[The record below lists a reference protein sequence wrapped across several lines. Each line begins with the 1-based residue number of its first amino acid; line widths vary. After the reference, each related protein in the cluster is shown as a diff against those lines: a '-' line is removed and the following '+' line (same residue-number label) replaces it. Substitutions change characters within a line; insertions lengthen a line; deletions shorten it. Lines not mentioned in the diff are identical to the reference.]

1 MYYTTV
7 IATEPGSPNR
17 DPVLRGPESSKA
29 RGRVGS
35 SAYVN
40 QKV

>member
-1 MYYTTV
+1 MYNTKV

-17 DPVLRGPESSKA
+17 DPVLRGPKSPKA
-29 RGRVGS
+29 RGKVGS

-40 QKV
+40 QQV